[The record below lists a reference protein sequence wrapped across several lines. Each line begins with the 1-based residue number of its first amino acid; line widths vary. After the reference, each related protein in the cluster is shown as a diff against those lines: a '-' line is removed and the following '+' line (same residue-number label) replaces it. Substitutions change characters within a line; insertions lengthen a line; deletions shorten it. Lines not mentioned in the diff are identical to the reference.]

1 MTEIIIII
9 NNNDNDSNKDTKI
22 ENTMEI
28 IHIIFVLFFCF
39 S

>member
-9 NNNDNDSNKDTKI
+9 NNNDNDNNKDTKI